1 MVDRPQPTAA
11 RAMIMHDL
19 GRQEASAAALDR
31 IVQQIG
37 DQFRDQAYLVAEA
50 YAWTGQIDAAFEWLE
65 TAYSMDERYGLQG
78 YWFHRIM
85 FLPIW
90 RNLHDDP
97 RWEALRTRMNMS
109 AARLDAIEFS
119 LPEWIR
125 VSAAEPDNQ

>member
-1 MVDRPQPTAA
+1 
-11 RAMIMHDL
+11 MIMHDL
-19 GRQEASAAALDR
+19 GRQESSAAALDR